1 MKKMKVAGV
10 VVLFQPEASVRDNI
24 SSYIEDIDKLYILDN
39 SEHYNELLISK
50 LQCDSRIK
58 YICMNG
64 NKGLAKALSE
74 GCNLAKKEGYEYVLT
89 MDQDSQFEDGAVRK
103 LIGYMETHKEYSIV
117 GANAKSID
125 ESGNVLYIRKS
136 GKEIREVYW
145 NMTSGSLMNLGDYF
159 EAGGF
164 DEELF
169 IGGIDIDI
177 GIKLHLANKKIGVLE
192 DAIILQRFGNSE
204 ERTLFGKKVY
214 VYFGND
220 INCYY
225 YNRNDMY
232 LRKKYGKK
240 IWKQTGVKFW
250 KGFVKTLLYEDR
262 KLHRLKIKLKAYRD
276 GINKRLGKCE
286 YIHVG
291 VTD

>member
-10 VVLFQPEASVRDNI
+10 VVLFQPEASVWDNI

-89 MDQDSQFEDGAVRK
+89 MDQDSKFEYGAVKK
-103 LIGYMETHKEYSIV
+103 LIDYMENHREYSIV
-117 GANAKSID
+117 GANPKSID
-125 ESGNVLYIRKS
+125 QNGQVLYLRKS
-136 GKEIREVYW
+136 GMEIREVYW

-159 EAGGF
+159 EVGGF

-240 IWKQTGVKFW
+240 IWKQTGVCFW
-250 KGFVKTLLYEDR
+250 KGFLKTLLFEDK
-262 KLHRLKIKLKAYRD
+262 KLHRIRIRLIAYLD
-276 GINKRLGKCE
+276 ALNNKMDKKE
-286 YIHVG
+286 WK
-291 VTD
+291 

>member
-1 MKKMKVAGV
+1 MKISGI
-10 VVLFQPEASVRDNI
+10 VVLFQPEASVWDNI
-24 SSYIEDIDKLYILDN
+24 NSYIEDIEKLYVLDN
-39 SEHYNELLISK
+39 SESYNQLLISK
-50 LQCDSRIK
+50 LQRDNRIK
-58 YICMNG
+58 YVSMNG
-64 NKGLAKALSE
+64 NKGLAKALIE
-74 GCNLAKKEGYEYVLT
+74 GCELAKKEGYEYVLT
-89 MDQDSQFEDGAVRK
+89 MDQDSKFEYGAVKK
-103 LIGYMETHKEYSIV
+103 LIDYMENHREYSII
-117 GANAKSID
+117 GANPKSID
-125 ESGNVLYIRKS
+125 QNGQVLYLRKS
-136 GKEIREVYW
+136 GVGIREVYW

-192 DAIILQRFGNSE
+192 EAVILQRFGNSE
-204 ERTLFGKKVY
+204 ERTLFGKKIY
-214 VYFGND
+214 IYFGND

-250 KGFVKTLLYEDR
+250 KGFVKTLLFEDK
-262 KLHRLKIKLKAYRD
+262 KLHRIRIRLIAYSDALNNRMD
-276 GINKRLGKCE
+276 KKE
-286 YIHVG
+286 WK
-291 VTD
+291 